1 MIVRSEKD
9 SELQRPPWANYSR
22 SNRTGRTRRTTG
34 AMTRHRIEQ
43 PSFPLASAPFEGLV
57 LPRSFY
63 DREVLDIAPELIGA
77 VLVHRSPEGT
87 TAGRIIECEAYRGPD
102 DLAAHSAG
110 GKRTRRTEA
119 MFGPPGRTYMF
130 LLYGV
135 NWAFNVVVAAEG
147 QPHAILVRAIEPI
160 HGLDLMSKRRNVEQH
175 RPTLTNGPG
184 KLTSAMG
191 LDASHYGEDL
201 CGPRLFIAS
210 GMGRTVGA
218 SARINVDYAGE
229 HALLP
234 WRYYERGNRYVSVA
248 PKS

>member
-1 MIVRSEKD
+1 
-9 SELQRPPWANYSR
+9 
-22 SNRTGRTRRTTG
+22 
-34 AMTRHRIEQ
+34 MTRNRNER
-43 PSFPLASAPFEGLV
+43 PVLPLASAPFDAPA

-63 DREVLDIAPELIGA
+63 DREVLDIAPELVGA
-77 VLVHRSPEGT
+77 ILVHRSSEGT
-87 TAGRIIECEAYRGPD
+87 TAGRIVECEAYRGPE

-110 GKRTRRTEA
+110 GRRTRRTEA

-147 QPHAILVRAIEPI
+147 SPHAILVRAIEPI
-160 HGLDLMSKRRNVEQH
+160 HGLDLMSKRRGVEVH
-175 RPTLTNGPG
+175 RTILTNGPG

-201 CGPRLFIAS
+201 CESRLFIAA
-210 GMGRTVGA
+210 GAPTTVGI
-218 SARINVDYAGE
+218 SSRINVDYAGE
-229 HALLP
+229 HAALP